1 MIDYKRKFI
10 FLHIP
15 KCAGTSI
22 GNFFIN
28 EFQYKNDELSLYKDF
43 NYFTYDSHRIHFDNL
58 NEEILQNYFVFTIV
72 RHPYTRFVS
81 EYKYNEELNIDDFDY
96 YCENFQQIWDKK
108 YGKLKDFNWL
118 HSHNIQRISDGVYN
132 NIHRISQTDY
142 LKGTYSDSI
151 HKIRYIDKIIKF
163 ENLNEGIQEVFQY
176 LNLQNKKLPH
186 SNSSNIKKFEHKK
199 INLSKRNKD
208 IIFNLYRSDFINF
221 GYSP

>member
-28 EFQYKNDELSLYKDF
+28 EFQYKNDELSLFKDF

-81 EYKYNEELNIDDFDY
+81 EYKYNEELNINDFDY
-96 YCENFQQIWDKK
+96 YCENFHQIWDKK
-108 YGKLKDFNWL
+108 YGKLKDLNWL
-118 HSHNIQRISDGVYN
+118 QSSNINKISDGVYN

-142 LKGTYSDSI
+142 LKGAHSDLI
-151 HKIRYIDKIIKF
+151 DKNRFIDKIIKF
-163 ENLNEGIQEVFQY
+163 ENLNEGIQEVFQH
-176 LNLQNKKLPH
+176 LNLKNKKLPH
-186 SNSSNIKKFEHKK
+186 TNSSNIEKFKHKK
-199 INLSKRNKD
+199 INLSKKNKE
-208 IIFNLYRSDFINF
+208 IIYNIYKDDFSKF
-221 GYSP
+221 GYLP